1 MVSLLGREPTCV
13 MPIVANKTTQK
24 DIVEGYNL
32 ETRSTDIHMTFRYV
46 VRELI
51 DCMMLK
57 AFGRQTD
64 LETRLDNL
72 GRAPTPYEYREIYLL
87 LHTDMEEMG
96 KLW

>member
-1 MVSLLGREPTCV
+1 M
-13 MPIVANKTTQK
+13 
-24 DIVEGYNL
+24 EGYNL
-32 ETRSTDIHMTFRYV
+32 ETKSTDVHATFQYI
-46 VRELI
+46 VRRLL

-57 AFGRQTD
+57 ALGRQMD

-87 LHTDMEEMG
+87 LHTNVEEMG

>member
-1 MVSLLGREPTCV
+1 M
-13 MPIVANKTTQK
+13 MPIVVNETTQK

-32 ETRSTDIHMTFRYV
+32 ETKSTDVHVTFRYV
-46 VRELI
+46 VQQLI

-57 AFGRQTD
+57 AFGRRTD

-72 GRAPTPYEYREIYLL
+72 GRAPTSYEYREIYLL
-87 LHTDMEEMG
+87 LRTDVEEMG